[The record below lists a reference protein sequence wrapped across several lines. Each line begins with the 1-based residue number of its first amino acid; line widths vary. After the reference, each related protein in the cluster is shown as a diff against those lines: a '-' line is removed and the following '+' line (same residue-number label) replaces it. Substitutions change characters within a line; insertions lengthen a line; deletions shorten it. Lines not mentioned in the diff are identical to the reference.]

1 MGSEQSGDSEN
12 RAHLARVV
20 FGIQIHDQKRLSL
33 FFMNPTSEETTNQ
46 VQSERHQ
53 DECGRDVVVADE
65 DVPCQ
70 MGGLIPVG
78 NEEVPVFC
86 VSEFSIRDANGKCV
100 SLSDIANPRVPFE
113 EKYELWGSIVC
124 PFPQK
129 TRCAANP
136 LIRRETTNESSYQ
149 QSHTNPNRKTPM
161 ILTMEEKR
169 AVRSPIAP
177 HL

>member
-1 MGSEQSGDSEN
+1 MGREQSGDSEN

-53 DECGRDVVVADE
+53 DECGRDGRCCKRSSTVVVVADE

-86 VSEFSIRDANGKCV
+86 VSEFSIRDANG
-100 SLSDIANPRVPFE
+100 
-113 EKYELWGSIVC
+113 
-124 PFPQK
+124 
-129 TRCAANP
+129 
-136 LIRRETTNESSYQ
+136 
-149 QSHTNPNRKTPM
+149 
-161 ILTMEEKR
+161 TMYF
-169 AVRSPIAP
+169 AIQI
-177 HL
+177 